1 MKKFLFILILFFS
14 IFSYSQ
20 AEINEPGKIN
30 SLKCAVGAL
39 DAYFELKEY
48 LEKKPKLK
56 GVVYL
61 ACDTSSGEYSWTWQ
75 SFKNIEKA
83 HTKAFKNCT
92 KHSKKRGTGECFLFS
107 ENQNIVWQLSER
119 RMAMFKKTLAKKR
132 NNETTEED
140 IDFTFD
146 GRWNVKSKDNDFV
159 KYKKQK
165 NKLKILDIGVGSG
178 CILLSILCEN
188 LDFRGIG
195 IDISKK
201 SIDLCK
207 TNVIKFGLENR
218 EMQVMDWIVV
228 FCGVTIIIGLI
239 IISCVCFPTYR
250 SDEEW

>member
-1 MKKFLFILILFFS
+1 MKIFLFLILLFFS
-14 IFSYSQ
+14 LFNYSQ
-20 AEINEPGKIN
+20 ADIKEPGKIN

-75 SFKNIEKA
+75 SSKNIEKA

-140 IDFTFD
+140 IDFIF
-146 GRWNVKSKDNDFV
+146 F
-159 KYKKQK
+159 Y
-165 NKLKILDIGVGSG
+165 
-178 CILLSILCEN
+178 
-188 LDFRGIG
+188 F
-195 IDISKK
+195 
-201 SIDLCK
+201 
-207 TNVIKFGLENR
+207 
-218 EMQVMDWIVV
+218 
-228 FCGVTIIIGLI
+228 
-239 IISCVCFPTYR
+239 
-250 SDEEW
+250 